1 MIRPNDVRKIAAAP
15 RDQARLKIE
24 KIVTDV
30 EHVLV
35 SSLNSG
41 LVLGRA

>member
-1 MIRPNDVRKIAAAP
+1 VRGTAANQVP
-15 RDQARLKIE
+15 TVD
-24 KIVTDV
+24 
-30 EHVLV
+30 HVLV